1 MLNKKGR
8 SQNTST
14 RLYPFATSD
23 KSYFFYALSSIYAKK
38 EKAYY
43 SSVSPRI
50 HTGF

>member
-23 KSYFFYALSSIYAKK
+23 KSYFFYALSSLQAKK
-38 EKAYY
+38 EMTFY
-43 SSVSPRI
+43 SSAGKI
-50 HTGF
+50 ET